1 MKEINIARVLVTK
14 RREKG
19 LTQDELA
26 YHIGVS
32 KASVSKWETGQSYPD
47 VVLLPQLAAFFNISL
62 DELMDYQ
69 PQMGKED
76 IRRLYQTLCADFTAK
91 PFDEVT
97 AHCRQIIKKYYSC
110 FALLLQMGVLLVNHV
125 ELAKNEMQAT
135 ETVALAK
142 ELFAR
147 VREESGE
154 VVLIEQALFMEAS
167 CCLSQG
173 EPNGALTLL
182 EGSETLAMPPELLL
196 SAAYSMTGRQQ
207 QAREVLQGGM
217 YQTLVLL
224 FNYLPATLSVCA
236 DDSARFDETMR
247 RARCVAEAFGLRGL
261 HPALE
266 VGLLLTAAQ
275 GYMAQGRIE
284 EAVAT
289 LWEYT
294 ELVTDSAIYPLVL
307 KGDDYFD
314 LLDGWLERLVLGT
327 QMPRSEKTVRQS
339 MVHGVSKNP
348 AFAPLKG
355 NPRFESILEKLG
367 AMDNNN

>member
-69 PQMGKED
+69 PQMEKAD
-76 IRRLYQTLCADFTAK
+76 IRRLYQALCGDFATK
-91 PFDEVT
+91 PFDEVSEC
-97 AHCRQIIKKYYSC
+97 CRQIIKKYYSC
-110 FALLLQMGVLLVNHV
+110 FALLLQMGILLINHV
-125 ELAKNEMQAT
+125 ELAQSEKQAS

-142 ELFAR
+142 ELFTR

-154 VVLIEQALFMEAS
+154 VSLIKQALYMEAG

-173 EPNGALTLL
+173 QPNGALALL
-182 EGSETLAMPPELLL
+182 EGSETLSLPPELLL
-196 SAAYSMTGRQQ
+196 SAAYSMTGRQRE
-207 QAREVLQGGM
+207 AREVLQGGM

-224 FNYLPATLSVCA
+224 FNFLPAILSMYA
-236 DDSARFDETMR
+236 DDPQRFDETLR
-247 RARCVAEAFGLRGL
+247 RARCVAEAFDLRRL
-261 HPALE
+261 HPAME
-266 VGLLLTAAQ
+266 ISLLLTAAN
-275 GYMAQGRIE
+275 GYMAQGRTQE
-284 EAVAT
+284 GLT
-289 LWEYT
+289 MLWEYT
-294 ELVTDSAIYPLVL
+294 ELVTDSAIYPFVL

-314 LLDGWLERLVLGT
+314 LLDEWLERLELGT
-327 QMPRSEKTVRQS
+327 QLPRSDKTVRQS
-339 MVHGVSKNP
+339 MLHAVQKNP
-348 AFAPLKG
+348 IFSSLKG
-355 NPRFESILEKLG
+355 NPQFESILKKLE
-367 AMDNNN
+367 AMDNNL